1 MLLELKLIG
10 SVGYQ
15 QGNYEQAISLIESG
29 RIRVKPLIT
38 HKFELENI
46 EEAFQIVKT
55 QSDNV
60 IKAVILQ
67 DSECVFNV

>member
-1 MLLELKLIG
+1 MLELKIIG

-15 QGNYEQAISLIESG
+15 LGNYEQAITLIESG
-29 RIRVKPLIT
+29 KIHVKPLIT
-38 HKFELENI
+38 HMFDLEKI

-55 QSDNV
+55 QSDNI

-67 DSECVFNV
+67 N